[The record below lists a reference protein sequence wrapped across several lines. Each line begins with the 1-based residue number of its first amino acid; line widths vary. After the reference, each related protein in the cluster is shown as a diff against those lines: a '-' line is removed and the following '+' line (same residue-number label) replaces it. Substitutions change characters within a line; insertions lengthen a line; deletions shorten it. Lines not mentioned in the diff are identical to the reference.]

1 MTAIGFVGLGAMG
14 SRMAGRLLPGN
25 QVSGTNRSPDKA
37 AGLIAR
43 GLVWRDTPR
52 EVAEASEV
60 IFSMIA
66 DDAALGAITGGPDGI
81 LAGLKP
87 GQVYADMS
95 TVSPR
100 ASRALA
106 QSVRARGASL
116 LDAPVSG
123 SVNAAEQGTLAI
135 MVGGPGEAFAAAEP
149 LLRQLGQTVTHIGA
163 NGQALVLKLA
173 INLSIGAQMQAFSE
187 GVLLAERS
195 GIDPK
200 LATEVMA
207 GSAIGSPML
216 RARAPFVLDLPDQAW
231 FDVRLMRKDLGLTL
245 DAARELGVPVPSAAL
260 ADAELARAE
269 ELGYGRQDIA
279 VLFRALAEAAG
290 WPGPGAAAGD
300 AG

>member
-116 LDAPVSG
+116 
-123 SVNAAEQGTLAI
+123 
-135 MVGGPGEAFAAAEP
+135 
-149 LLRQLGQTVTHIGA
+149 LGQTVTHIGA